1 MREWEGGFV
10 EGDVPGDDDSVC
22 GEVKAVIPFVI
33 RGVDEEHTQGRVGS
47 KFVGVVAVRL
57 G

>member
-33 RGVDEEHTQGRVGS
+33 RGVDEEHT
-47 KFVGVVAVRL
+47 
-57 G
+57 